1 MAKVSKRLQKA
12 REVANLEQSYT
23 LAEAIEIL
31 QKFPAAKFDETVEVS
46 ASLGVDP
53 KQSNQM
59 VRGTVSL
66 PHGSGKKVTV
76 LVFTENAQEA
86 LDAGADFAGLDDMIA
101 KIQEGWLG
109 FDVAVSTTSAMAK
122 VRPVA
127 RVLGPRGM
135 MPNPKSGTVTDDVAA
150 AIKAVKAGRVE
161 FKMDKSA
168 NVSIVVGKRS
178 FSKDNLSEN
187 AKEALSTLAKAKPEV
202 VRGKY
207 IKNVTISST
216 MSPGVRILSSE
227 VAGLSA

>member
-1 MAKVSKRLQKA
+1 MAKISKRLQKA
-12 REVANLEQSYT
+12 REVANLENSYT
-23 LAEAIEIL
+23 LAEAIDIL

-46 ASLGVDP
+46 ASLAVDP

-66 PHGSGKKVTV
+66 PNGSGKKVSV
-76 LVFTENAQEA
+76 LVFTENTQEA
-86 LDAGADFAGLDDMIA
+86 LDAGADHAGLEDVIE
-101 KIQEGWLG
+101 KIQGGWLD

-127 RVLGPRGM
+127 RVLGPRGL
-135 MPNPKSGTVTDDVAA
+135 MPNPKSGTVTDDIAA

-168 NVSIVVGKRS
+168 NVSIIVGKRS
-178 FSKDNLSEN
+178 FSKDNLTEN
-187 AKEALSTLAKAKPEV
+187 AKEALSVLVKAKPDAV
-202 VRGKY
+202 KGKF

-227 VAGLSA
+227 VATLGA

>member
-12 REVANLEQSYT
+12 REVANLEDSFS
-23 LAEAIEIL
+23 LNDAIDIL
-31 QKFPAAKFDETVEVS
+31 NKFPAAKFDETVEVS
-46 ASLGVDP
+46 ASLAVDP

-76 LVFTENAQEA
+76 LVFTDNAQEA
-86 LDAGADFAGLDDMIA
+86 LDAGADYAGLDDMIA
-101 KIQEGWLG
+101 KIQEGWLD
-109 FDVAVSTTSAMAK
+109 FDVAVATTSAMAK

-135 MPNPKSGTVTDDVAA
+135 MPNPKSGTVTDDVAT

-161 FKMDKSA
+161 FKMDKAA
-168 NVSIVVGKRS
+168 NVSIIVGKRS
-178 FSKDNLSEN
+178 FSKENLAEN
-187 AKEALSTLAKAKPEV
+187 AKIALSTLVKSKPEV
-202 VRGKY
+202 VKGKFV
-207 IKNVTISST
+207 KNVTISST

-227 VAGLSA
+227 LAALSE